1 MACAGYLGYPF
12 QNKRV
17 KSGVENLARH
27 VGKEE
32 KFGMVI
38 IISAFYGTDIQNS
51 QHSPGFCQM
60 AERLGHSYPPKLSA
74 CRYSVGSIVTC
85 LYTKHQPEAHT
96 PLCSSFSLLP
106 ATRRVLFSRD
116 HFDRTSLRML
126 SLWQAEGQ
134 DAIFV
139 ARLGLVRIDRSR

>member
-17 KSGVENLARH
+17 KSCVENLARH

-51 QHSPGFCQM
+51 QHRS
-60 AERLGHSYPPKLSA
+60 LS
-74 CRYSVGSIVTC
+74 
-85 LYTKHQPEAHT
+85 
-96 PLCSSFSLLP
+96 
-106 ATRRVLFSRD
+106 
-116 HFDRTSLRML
+116 
-126 SLWQAEGQ
+126 
-134 DAIFV
+134 
-139 ARLGLVRIDRSR
+139 DRSQYPVNHMMKVSILCTVDIPLWKNERFDA